1 VNRRSF
7 ITMFGGAAAAWPLAA
22 RAKPSRPRAQFDRIG
37 PFDAYR
43 GEKT

>member
-7 ITMFGGAAAAWPLAA
+7 ITIFGAAAAAWSLAA
-22 RAKPSRPRAQFDRIG
+22 RAEPSRPRAQLDRIG

-43 GEKT
+43 GETT